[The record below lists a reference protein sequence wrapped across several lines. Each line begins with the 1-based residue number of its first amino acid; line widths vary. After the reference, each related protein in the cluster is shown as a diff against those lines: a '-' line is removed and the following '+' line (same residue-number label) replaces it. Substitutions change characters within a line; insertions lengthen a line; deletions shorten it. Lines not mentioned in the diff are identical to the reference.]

1 MTRPDPAAAAR
12 HIKVLGVGNLLWA
25 DEGFGVRCV
34 EALGRDWE
42 FPPEVELLDGGTLG
56 LALLP
61 YLQEAASAILVDA
74 IRADGSPGAL
84 VRVEGSEVGPAV
96 RERLSVH
103 QVGVADLLDGAR
115 WLDLYPESVVL
126 LGLVPESLELGVTLS
141 PSVESQIPGL
151 IARIIEEARSL
162 GWPLTR
168 KVHHEAVTSALCRAA
183 AARPDG
189 L

>member
-1 MTRPDPAAAAR
+1 VSLLILGLGNILCSDD
-12 HIKVLGVGNLLWA
+12 GVGVAAVSELA
-25 DEGFGVRCV
+25 REYDAPGDVRI
-34 EALGRDWE
+34 
-42 FPPEVELLDGGTLG
+42 LDGGTLG